1 MKFSLMFY
9 KNIVSFCAV
18 ILFSLIIILVP
29 IKSFG
34 EFPISIVDQ
43 KIFKDLNGNWN
54 LVGVVQNNAGLP
66 IEVKIG
72 VNIS

>member
-9 KNIVSFCAV
+9 KNIVSSCAV

-43 KIFKDLNGNWN
+43 KIFKDLNGDWN
-54 LVGVVQNNAGLP
+54 LVGVGT
-66 IEVKIG
+66 K
-72 VNIS
+72 